1 MTLKELEVIRRKW
14 LDQFLP
20 YAMTFWK
27 DFDFSILRNII
38 YRKRA
43 GRGDHSTFN
52 DVIIMGDTETSK
64 RPELYRKVQQKK
76 HGVIVNEYDL
86 HENMVVAW
94 TISLRAMG
102 RNIVTIWG
110 RKPSEMVEAIELIHN
125 SMQGEKTI
133 IYFHNMAYDW
143 TFLRKFMMKAWGKPD
158 EQLNTKP
165 HYPIMISWEEGLIL
179 KDSLILSQRS
189 IEKWA
194 KDLNVEHQKA
204 VGLWEYEKIRT
215 QDEDFTPEELEYIE
229 HDTLAGVECID
240 ALRIALNKRI
250 YSIPYTATGI
260 PREEVQKRGK
270 EANARDFFTRTVM
283 DLPEYLMSEYVYHGG
298 YTHANRHEVGCIN
311 QAQCF
316 DFASSYPYV
325 LLSEK
330 YPMERWNDL
339 DKKSIR
345 QILDLSDQYAFMF
358 KLIAR
363 EIRLKDPA
371 YPMPVLQMSKAIKT
385 INPVIDNGRILKADY
400 IEIYLNEIDLSVI
413 ADQYHIRG
421 GHICTE
427 VKAALKEYLPR
438 YLTDYIFQCYS
449 DKTMLKGG
457 DPVLYALAKAK
468 LNSIY
473 GMMVQKCI
481 KETIM
486 EDYDSGDYII
496 EEDQDQAEIYAEYL
510 KTRSKILLYQW
521 GCWCTSYAMR
531 NLFDLGKCISGIWLY
546 SDTDSCYATEWDYK
560 MINAYNE
567 QCKEKIRANGYGP
580 VNHAGR
586 EWWLGCAETNGDEDI
601 YTEYTALGAKR
612 YCGRQ
617 KADGNLHI
625 TVSGVPKKGAAA
637 LNDDIRNF
645 RRGLIFPGKM
655 TGKLTHTYIYKDDI
669 EILPDGSEL
678 GDSIDLTPC
687 DYLLDQIDIYDF
699 DDLLDEEVNIQVYE
713 EDLLL

>member
-1 MTLKELEVIRRKW
+1 MTLKELEAVRREW
-14 LDQFLP
+14 LDRHLP
-20 YAMTFWK
+20 YRMTFWK
-27 DFDFSILRNII
+27 DFDYSILRNII

-43 GRGDHSTFN
+43 GRGDHSTYN
-52 DVIIMGDTETSK
+52 EVVIMGDTETSK
-64 RPELYRKVQQKK
+64 RPEVFRTVQQKK
-76 HGVIVNEYDL
+76 NGRVINQYDI
-86 HENMVVAW
+86 HENYVVAW

-102 RNIVTIWG
+102 RNLVTIWG

-125 SMQGEKTI
+125 SMQGEKTV

-143 TFLRKFMMKAWGKPD
+143 TFLRRFMIRAWGEPD

-194 KDLNVEHQKA
+194 EDMEVEHQKA
-204 VGLWEYEKIRT
+204 VGKWAYGKYRT
-215 QDEDFTPEELEYIE
+215 QYENFTPDELEYIE

-240 ALRIALNKRI
+240 ALRIALHKYI
-250 YSIPYTATGI
+250 YSMPYTATGI

-270 EANARDFFTRTVM
+270 EAHARDFFVRTVM
-283 DLPEYLMSEYVYHGG
+283 DLPEYQTAELVYHGG
-298 YTHANRHEVGCIN
+298 YVHANRHEVGFTN
-311 QAQCF
+311 RAQCF

-330 YPMERWNDL
+330 YPMERWTDL
-339 DKKSIR
+339 DNKPMSF
-345 QILDLSDQYAFMF
+345 ILDNADEYAFMF

-363 EIRLKDPA
+363 DIRLKDPSW
-371 YPMPVLQMSKAIKT
+371 PMPVLQMSKAVKT
-385 INPVIDNGRILKADY
+385 INAVIDNGRILKADY
-400 IEIYLNEIDLSVI
+400 IEIYLNELDLSVI
-413 ADQYHIRG
+413 AEQYQMR

-427 VKAALKEYLPR
+427 VKAARKEYLPR
-438 YLTDYIFQCYS
+438 YLTDYIFQCYQ

-457 DPVLYALAKAK
+457 DPVLYSLAKAK

-481 KETIM
+481 REVIR
-486 EDYDSGDYII
+486 EDYASGEYII
-496 EEDQDQAEIYAEYL
+496 EEDQDPAELYAEYL

-531 NLFDLGKCISGIWLY
+531 NLFELGKCISGVWLY
-546 SDTDSCYATEWDYK
+546 SDTDSCYATEWDE
-560 MINAYNE
+560 AAVAHYNE
-567 QCKEKIRANGYGP
+567 GCKEKIRANGYGP
-580 VNHAGR
+580 VDHAGL
-586 EWWLGCAETNGDEDI
+586 EWWLGCAETEGDKDI

-612 YCGRQ
+612 YCGRS
-617 KADGNLHI
+617 KKDGELHI

-645 RRGLIFPGKM
+645 KRGLIFPGTM
-655 TGKLTHTYIYKDDI
+655 TGKLTHTYIYNEI
-669 EILPDGSEL
+669 RILPDGTEL
-678 GDSIDLTPC
+678 ADSIDLTPC
-687 DYLLDQIDIYDF
+687 DYLLDQIEINDF
-699 DDLLDEEVNIQVYE
+699 DDLLEDEIFTQVYE
-713 EDLLL
+713 EDLQV